1 MTSQSIPGEAL
12 NASDPSSYITE
23 KNSRREQP
31 NDVTCRPVFNPA
43 TRCGAYFLPMEMP
56 SRDPV
61 IKSLPH
67 TPLELFQIFLPY
79 SLVKTWVQYT
89 NRWVESLLQD
99 RHLKPAAR
107 LKSWVETSVAEVYIW
122 LAILIYIGIHE
133 EATIHSH
140 WETSHP
146 EHYAPD
152 HPIRRLMTYDRFQLL
167 QRHIRVFNPFN
178 ISDIHLP
185 RVFQAVDNWSEH
197 IQRVSLDLW
206 TPGTNLAVDE
216 CMTRFTGRSYE
227 TTKVPNKP
235 TPLGFKSWVAAQ
247 KGFFLQWIWHQP
259 KKRYGPVA
267 LVKKKDPI
275 QLSRQLRSQRRRG
288 LYTPLN
294 PTQSVVVALVNKLP
308 KARYHVFIDNL
319 FSSANLFT
327 HLRRLGHG
335 ATGTA
340 RRNCGIYKP
349 FVQLKVDDT
358 AGRNLLRFGEVRKA
372 PTVDHKARKKDIF
385 TCNSPT
391 NLSLTCLLA
400 WQVNQIA
407 WKDNSL
413 VLFLTSVFKG
423 DELVK
428 RKRKRPN
435 TMEARAR
442 PIQRFFGDE
451 AVKDFNIPLV
461 AAIYND
467 EMNHVDRGDQL
478 RASLGYNHRIR
489 RGPWQ
494 ALAWTFL
501 LEIALV
507 NSYLLQLHGNPSWK
521 RYKSQTAWRSCIV
534 DALIAAF
541 SPDYKGR
548 KLYRS
553 GHDNLSHPDHQLIY
567 RGRTKNSRCHAC
579 LGHRCGVARSQAQE
593 RALAEINGNR
603 GRKEAP
609 KSRYGCG
616 LCDVALCNSVYC
628 FDLYHHRK

>member
-89 NRWVESLLQD
+89 NRWIESLLQD

-122 LAILIYIGIHE
+122 LAILIYIGIHK

-372 PTVDHKARKKDIF
+372 PTVDHK
-385 TCNSPT
+385 
-391 NLSLTCLLA
+391 
-400 WQVNQIA
+400 VNQIA

-553 GHDNLSHPDHQLIY
+553 GHDNLSHPGHQLIY
-567 RGRTKNSRCHAC
+567 RGRTKNSRCHARP
-579 LGHRCGVARSQAQE
+579 GHRCGVARSQAQE

-609 KSRYGCG
+609 KSRWEKKY
-616 LCDVALCNSVYC
+616 LSFAA
-628 FDLYHHRK
+628 F

>member
-1 MTSQSIPGEAL
+1 M
-12 NASDPSSYITE
+12 
-23 KNSRREQP
+23 
-31 NDVTCRPVFNPA
+31 
-43 TRCGAYFLPMEMP
+43 
-56 SRDPV
+56 
-61 IKSLPH
+61 
-67 TPLELFQIFLPY
+67 
-79 SLVKTWVQYT
+79 
-89 NRWVESLLQD
+89 
-99 RHLKPAAR
+99 
-107 LKSWVETSVAEVYIW
+107 
-122 LAILIYIGIHE
+122 
-133 EATIHSH
+133 IHSH

-185 RVFQAVDNWSEH
+185 RVFQAVDKWSEH

-372 PTVDHKARKKDIF
+372 PTVDHK
-385 TCNSPT
+385 
-391 NLSLTCLLA
+391 
-400 WQVNQIA
+400 VNQIA

-478 RASLGYNHRIR
+478 RASL
-489 RGPWQ
+489 
-494 ALAWTFL
+494 
-501 LEIALV
+501 
-507 NSYLLQLHGNPSWK
+507 
-521 RYKSQTAWRSCIV
+521 
-534 DALIAAF
+534 
-541 SPDYKGR
+541 
-548 KLYRS
+548 
-553 GHDNLSHPDHQLIY
+553 
-567 RGRTKNSRCHAC
+567 
-579 LGHRCGVARSQAQE
+579 
-593 RALAEINGNR
+593 
-603 GRKEAP
+603 
-609 KSRYGCG
+609 
-616 LCDVALCNSVYC
+616 
-628 FDLYHHRK
+628 

>member
-1 MTSQSIPGEAL
+1 MYVIEIILKRPMTSQSIPGEAL

-79 SLVKTWVQYT
+79 SLVKIWVQYT
-89 NRWVESLLQD
+89 NHWVESLLQD

-122 LAILIYIGIHE
+122 LAILVYIVIHK

-152 HPIRRLMTYDRFQLL
+152 HPIRRLLTYDRFQLL

-178 ISDIHLP
+178 ISDTHLP

-294 PTQSVVVALVNKLP
+294 PTQSVVIALVNKLP

-358 AGRNLLRFGEVRKA
+358 AGRNLLRFGE
-372 PTVDHKARKKDIF
+372 
-385 TCNSPT
+385 
-391 NLSLTCLLA
+391 
-400 WQVNQIA
+400 VNQIA

-478 RASLGYNHRIR
+478 RASL
-489 RGPWQ
+489 
-494 ALAWTFL
+494 
-501 LEIALV
+501 
-507 NSYLLQLHGNPSWK
+507 
-521 RYKSQTAWRSCIV
+521 
-534 DALIAAF
+534 
-541 SPDYKGR
+541 
-548 KLYRS
+548 
-553 GHDNLSHPDHQLIY
+553 
-567 RGRTKNSRCHAC
+567 
-579 LGHRCGVARSQAQE
+579 
-593 RALAEINGNR
+593 
-603 GRKEAP
+603 
-609 KSRYGCG
+609 
-616 LCDVALCNSVYC
+616 
-628 FDLYHHRK
+628 

>member
-1 MTSQSIPGEAL
+1 
-12 NASDPSSYITE
+12 
-23 KNSRREQP
+23 
-31 NDVTCRPVFNPA
+31 
-43 TRCGAYFLPMEMP
+43 
-56 SRDPV
+56 
-61 IKSLPH
+61 
-67 TPLELFQIFLPY
+67 
-79 SLVKTWVQYT
+79 
-89 NRWVESLLQD
+89 
-99 RHLKPAAR
+99 
-107 LKSWVETSVAEVYIW
+107 
-122 LAILIYIGIHE
+122 
-133 EATIHSH
+133 
-140 WETSHP
+140 
-146 EHYAPD
+146 
-152 HPIRRLMTYDRFQLL
+152 
-167 QRHIRVFNPFN
+167 
-178 ISDIHLP
+178 
-185 RVFQAVDNWSEH
+185 
-197 IQRVSLDLW
+197 
-206 TPGTNLAVDE
+206 
-216 CMTRFTGRSYE
+216 MTRFTGRSYE